1 MKISNFPSYHHIH
14 DISTGPFP
22 FVHGF
27 RALMITNLHNNKTT
41 LTLLITEQ
49 SGVER
54 TVRISVLEEQT
65 MIFPFHVEKISITLA
80 PSTGTLGTDVF
91 VYGMI

>member
-1 MKISNFPSYHHIH
+1 
-14 DISTGPFP
+14 
-22 FVHGF
+22 
-27 RALMITNLHNNKTT
+27 MITNLHNNKTT

-65 MIFPFHVEKISITLA
+65 MIFPFHVEKINITIA
-80 PSTGTLGTDVF
+80 PSTGTLGTDLF
-91 VYGMI
+91 VYGML

>member
-22 FVHGF
+22 YVHGF
-27 RALMITNLHNNKTT
+27 RALLITNLHNNKTT

-54 TVRISVLEEQT
+54 TVKISVDTEET
-65 MIFPFHVEKISITLA
+65 LIFPFHVEKITISV
-80 PSTGTLGTDVF
+80 SSGTLGTDVF

>member
-27 RALMITNLHNNKTT
+27 RALLVTNLHNNKTT

-54 TVRISVLEEQT
+54 TVKISVNTEET
-65 MIFPFHVEKISITLA
+65 LIFPFHVEKITISV
-80 PSTGTLGTDVF
+80 SSGTLGTDVF

>member
-1 MKISNFPSYHHIH
+1 MKVSNFPSYHHIH

-27 RALMITNLHNNKTT
+27 RALMVTNQHNNKTT

-65 MIFPFHVEKISITLA
+65 MIFPFHVEKISI
-80 PSTGTLGTDVF
+80 STSAGTLGTDVF
-91 VYGMI
+91 VYGMV

>member
-1 MKISNFPSYHHIH
+1 
-14 DISTGPFP
+14 
-22 FVHGF
+22 
-27 RALMITNLHNNKTT
+27 MITNLHNNKTT
-41 LTLLITEQ
+41 LTLAITEQ

-54 TVRISVLEEQT
+54 TVKISVDQEQT

>member
-1 MKISNFPSYHHIH
+1 MKVSNFPSYRHMH

-22 FVHGF
+22 YEHGF

-65 MIFPFHVEKISITLA
+65 MVFPFHVEKISIQN
-80 PSTGTLGTDVF
+80 PSAGTLGEDIF
-91 VYGMI
+91 VYGML

>member
-1 MKISNFPSYHHIH
+1 MKVSNFPSYHHIH

-54 TVRISVLEEQT
+54 TVKISVDQEQT
-65 MIFPFHVEKISITLA
+65 MIFPFHVEKISISA
-80 PSTGTLGTDVF
+80 SSGTLGTDVF

>member
-1 MKISNFPSYHHIH
+1 MKVSNFPSYHHIH

-22 FVHGF
+22 YVHGF

-41 LTLLITEQ
+41 LTLAITEQ

-54 TVRISVLEEQT
+54 TVKISVDQEET

-80 PSTGTLGTDVF
+80 PTSATLGTDVF
-91 VYGMI
+91 VYGML

>member
-22 FVHGF
+22 YVHGF
-27 RALMITNLHNNKTT
+27 RALLVTNLHNNKTT

-54 TVRISVLEEQT
+54 TVKISVDTEET
-65 MIFPFHVEKISITLA
+65 LIFPFHVEKITISV
-80 PSTGTLGTDVF
+80 SSGTLGTDVF

>member
-1 MKISNFPSYHHIH
+1 MKVSNFPAYRHMH
-14 DISTGPFP
+14 DISAGPFP
-22 FVHGF
+22 YVHGF

-54 TVRISVLEEQT
+54 TVKISVDQEQT
-65 MIFPFHVEKISITLA
+65 MIFPFHVEKISISTT
-80 PSTGTLGTDVF
+80 TGTLGTDVF
-91 VYGMI
+91 VYGML